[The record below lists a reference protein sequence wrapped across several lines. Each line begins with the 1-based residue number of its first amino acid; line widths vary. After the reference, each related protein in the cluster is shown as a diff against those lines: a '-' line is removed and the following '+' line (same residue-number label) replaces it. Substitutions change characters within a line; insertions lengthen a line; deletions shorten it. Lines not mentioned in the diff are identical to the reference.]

1 MPSID
6 ESDRAAKITTSTT
19 ACDKSSA
26 RTTNNESTAAAPAVP
41 KGINSIE
48 IDDFACVDGSD
59 SDGEGQR
66 GEGDGQDYDS
76 DSIAHDVT
84 SLSPGCCSR
93 FAALTGLD
101 INEIKREL
109 AAHNKRQTSAAG
121 TGSGTTG
128 AGTAITEGGD
138 PPKHRCHGPRSAFEG
153 ADHAHLQYIEKKAM
167 ALDRVEGPDDLYVG
181 GIFALRRA
189 GAMEGKGVTHILS
202 MIKYSFVDWQGF
214 EDRFVHLSID
224 VDDVEDEDLLVHL
237 PRAVRFIDR
246 GLRGGEGPWP
256 KGTALPG
263 TRRKRE
269 QGEQQQVGS
278 VDGDG
283 GQEKPRTESLPEAQ
297 MRNMSLQEHAP
308 APTDPSKHG
317 AVFVHCA
324 MGKSR
329 SVTAVLAYLLW
340 KYPHRYCLMP
350 SVLDPQQRSGPD
362 ADTARKA
369 VQAALDWVRRTRE
382 IAEPNPG
389 FMQQLEMWVMMKM
402 PMAGGD
408 AAVENHP
415 IYKRW
420 LWEREVE
427 ESAKIGKAPEWIRF
441 EDDHAD
447 EEKLPNPNPN
457 PNPNPDADADAGDGR
472 STTTISELRCKKCRR
487 VLATSRFIIPHQQ
500 QPAAA
505 ATATA
510 SKPRCPQH
518 FIEPLSWMRGVLEE
532 GLLDGR
538 LICPGGGSGSSGS
551 RCGTNVG
558 RYAWQGFKCSC
569 GEWVC
574 PAFSLQASKVDEI
587 RVPKKQGPPHN
598 QQGGGERGGGGGPTS
613 DQEAAASARAAALG
627 IRMPPGRRPNNL

>member
-6 ESDRAAKITTSTT
+6 ESDRGPNIITNTDTDASTGT
-19 ACDKSSA
+19 GPASA
-26 RTTNNESTAAAPAVP
+26 FTTTKESPVPANP
-41 KGINSIE
+41 KGSSID
-48 IDDFACVDGSD
+48 IDDFACIDGSD
-59 SDGEGQR
+59 SDGEG
-66 GEGDGQDYDS
+66 GGDEDS
-76 DSIAHDVT
+76 DSDSTAHDVT

-109 AAHNKRQTSAAG
+109 AAHNRHSSAA
-121 TGSGTTG
+121 TPA
-128 AGTAITEGGD
+128 AGPD

-167 ALDRVEGPDDLYVG
+167 ALNRVDGPDDLYVG
-181 GIFALRRA
+181 GVFALRRP
-189 GAMEGKGVTHILS
+189 GAMEGKGITHILS

-214 EDRFVHLSID
+214 EDHYVHLSVD
-224 VDDVEDEDLLVHL
+224 VDDVEDEDVLVHL
-237 PRAVRFIDR
+237 PRAVRFIER
-246 GLRGGEGPWP
+246 GLRGGEGSWP
-256 KGTALPG
+256 QGTALPG
-263 TRRKRE
+263 TKRRGGE
-269 QGEQQQVGS
+269 GEQDGAT
-278 VDGDG
+278 DGDG
-283 GQEKPRTESLPEAQ
+283 EREKQRTESLPEAQ
-297 MRNMSLQEHAP
+297 MRNLSLQEHAP
-308 APTDPSKHG
+308 AHTDPSKPG

-340 KYPHRYCLMP
+340 KYPHRYGLTP
-350 SVLDPQQRSGPD
+350 SMLDPHQRAPD

-369 VQAALDWVRRTRE
+369 VQGALDWVRRTRE

-402 PMAGGD
+402 PAAGGD
-408 AAVENHP
+408 NAVEKHP
-415 IYKRW
+415 VYQRW

-447 EEKLPNPNPN
+447 EEKLPK
-457 PNPNPDADADAGDGR
+457 PDKDAVDGDDEN
-472 STTTISELRCKKCRR
+472 SKTTISELRCKKCRR

-500 QPAAA
+500 QS
-505 ATATA
+505 TATKG
-510 SKPRCPQH
+510 KPPCPHH
-518 FIEPLSWMRGVLEE
+518 FIEPLSWMSDVLGE
-532 GLLDGR
+532 GQLDGR
-538 LICPGGGSGSSGS
+538 LMCPGNGGGGGGS
-551 RCGTNVG
+551 RCGTNIG

-587 RVPKKQGPPHN
+587 RAPKKQGPAN
-598 QQGGGERGGGGGPTS
+598 QQHGAGPGGGDP
-613 DQEAAASARAAALG
+613 AAARAAALG
-627 IRMPPGRRPNNL
+627 IRMPPGRRLNNL

>member
-6 ESDRAAKITTSTT
+6 ESDRGPDITTTT
-19 ACDKSSA
+19 TDIDADTGPTSA
-26 RTTNNESTAAAPAVP
+26 ITATTKESTVAANH
-41 KGINSIE
+41 KGSSID
-48 IDDFACVDGSD
+48 IDDFACIDGSD
-59 SDGEGQR
+59 SDGEG
-66 GEGDGQDYDS
+66 GVEDS
-76 DSIAHDVT
+76 DSDSTAHDVT

-109 AAHNKRQTSAAG
+109 AAHNRHSSTATPAAG
-121 TGSGTTG
+121 P
-128 AGTAITEGGD
+128 D

-167 ALDRVEGPDDLYVG
+167 ALNRVDGPDDLYVG
-181 GIFALRRA
+181 GVFALRRP
-189 GAMEGKGVTHILS
+189 GAMEGKGITHILS

-214 EDRFVHLSID
+214 EDHYVHLSVD
-224 VDDVEDEDLLVHL
+224 VDDVEDEDILVHL
-237 PRAVRFIDR
+237 PRAVRFIER

-256 KGTALPG
+256 RGTALPG
-263 TRRKRE
+263 TRRRGGE
-269 QGEQQQVGS
+269 GEQDGVT
-278 VDGDG
+278 DGDG
-283 GQEKPRTESLPEAQ
+283 ERDKQRTESLPEAQ
-297 MRNMSLQEHAP
+297 MRNLSLQEHAP
-308 APTDPSKHG
+308 TPADPSKPG

-329 SVTAVLAYLLW
+329 SVTAVLAFLLW
-340 KYPHRYCLMP
+340 KYPHRYGLTPTM
-350 SVLDPQQRSGPD
+350 LDPHQRAPD

-369 VQAALDWVRRTRE
+369 VQGALDWVRRTRE

-402 PMAGGD
+402 PAAGGD
-408 AAVENHP
+408 DAVEKHP
-415 IYKRW
+415 VYQRW

-447 EEKLPNPNPN
+447 EEKLPKPEK
-457 PNPNPDADADAGDGR
+457 DAVDGDDEN
-472 STTTISELRCKKCRR
+472 SKTTISELRCKKCRR

-500 QPAAA
+500 QSA
-505 ATATA
+505 ATKG
-510 SKPRCPQH
+510 KPPCPHH
-518 FIEPLSWMRGVLEE
+518 FIEPLSWMSDVLGE
-532 GLLDGR
+532 GQLDGR
-538 LICPGGGSGSSGS
+538 LMCPGNGGGGS
-551 RCGTNVG
+551 RCGTNIG

-587 RVPKKQGPPHN
+587 RAPKKQGPAN
-598 QQGGGERGGGGGPTS
+598 QQHGAGAGGGDP
-613 DQEAAASARAAALG
+613 AAARAAALG

>member
-6 ESDRAAKITTSTT
+6 ESDRAADITNITTTNTDTDTDTHTGPASAIATT
-19 ACDKSSA
+19 DSSA
-26 RTTNNESTAAAPAVP
+26 AAAPA
-41 KGINSIE
+41 KGSID
-48 IDDFACVDGSD
+48 IDDFACIDGSD
-59 SDGEGQR
+59 SDGEGE
-66 GEGDGQDYDS
+66 GEDYDS
-76 DSIAHDVT
+76 DSTAHDVT

-109 AAHNKRQTSAAG
+109 AAHNNRNS
-121 TGSGTTG
+121 STG
-128 AGTAITEGGD
+128 AATPSSADRD

-167 ALDRVEGPDDLYVG
+167 ALNRVDGPDDLYVG
-181 GIFALRRA
+181 GVFALRRP
-189 GAMEGKGVTHILS
+189 GAMEGKGITHILS

-214 EDRFVHLSID
+214 EDHYVHLSVDI
-224 VDDVEDEDLLVHL
+224 DDVEDEDLLVHL
-237 PRAVRFIDR
+237 PRAVRFIER

-263 TRRKRE
+263 TRRRGEEGDQKDGATGEDGERE
-269 QGEQQQVGS
+269 KQ
-278 VDGDG
+278 
-283 GQEKPRTESLPEAQ
+283 RTESLPEAQ
-297 MRNMSLQEHAP
+297 MRNVSLQEHAP
-308 APTDPSKHG
+308 APTDPSKPG

-329 SVTAVLAYLLW
+329 SVTAVLAFLLW
-340 KYPHRYCLMP
+340 KYPHRYGLTP
-350 SVLDPQQRSGPD
+350 SMLDPHQRAP
-362 ADTARKA
+362 AVEMARKA

-402 PMAGGD
+402 PTAGGD
-408 AAVENHP
+408 EAVERHP
-415 IYKRW
+415 IYQRW
-420 LWEREVE
+420 IWEREVE

-447 EEKLPNPNPN
+447 DEKLPK
-457 PNPNPDADADAGDGR
+457 PDKGAGGSDDDT
-472 STTTISELRCKKCRR
+472 SKTTISELRCKKCRR

-500 QPAAA
+500 QQQSA
-505 ATATA
+505 ATRG
-510 SKPRCPQH
+510 KPPCPHH
-518 FIEPLSWMRGVLEE
+518 FIEPLSWMRDVLDE
-532 GLLDGR
+532 GQLDGR
-538 LICPGGGSGSSGS
+538 LMCPGNGGGGS
-551 RCGTNVG
+551 RCGTNIG

-587 RVPKKQGPPHN
+587 RVPKQSGPADQRHGTGA
-598 QQGGGERGGGGGPTS
+598 GGSGSGG
-613 DQEAAASARAAALG
+613 AASDPAGARAAALG
-627 IRMPPGRRPNNL
+627 IRMPPGRRQNNL